1 MKEFIKEFRNI
12 VESASGALSFG
23 LIQCLIMSVSVLK
36 LSSQTGV
43 HYYILLSIAVIATA
57 GLALCISSIGYVIH
71 EVTGDRKLR
80 KLIFYILMYPSVI
93 GVFVSATLTVRS
105 MAN

>member
-1 MKEFIKEFRNI
+1 MNEFRNI
-12 VESASGALSFG
+12 VENASGALSFG

-36 LSSQTGV
+36 SSSQTGM
-43 HYYILLSIAVIATA
+43 HYYILLSMAVIAMA

-71 EVTGDRKLR
+71 EVAGDRKLR
-80 KLIFYILMYPSVI
+80 KLIFYIIMYPSVV
-93 GVFVSATLTVRS
+93 GVFLSATLTIRS